1 MIDVQMLKNVI
12 TIDGPTAS
20 GKGTVAQEVAKRFK
34 FHYLDSGALYR
45 LVALAS
51 VEKNIASADGM
62 GLAKLVENLDICFAQ
77 NEAWLNKQPVTQQ
90 IRTETIGNLASV
102 IALNA
107 ELRSAL
113 IEKQRAF
120 LQEPGLVADGRD
132 MGTVIFPDALLKI
145 FLSAS
150 IQVRAQRRY
159 QQLNE
164 NGISASMS
172 SLLQTIEARDIR
184 DMSRKNAPLKPA
196 EDSYVIDSSDLSV
209 EQVVEQ
215 ICVQYAQRTGFSNLY
230 TIGIKNYS

>member
-1 MIDVQMLKNVI
+1 MLKNVI

-20 GKGTVAQEVAKRFK
+20 GKGTVAQEVAKKLK

-51 VEKNIASADGM
+51 QEAKVASTDGV
-62 GLAKLVENLDICFAQ
+62 GLAKLVEKLDICFDQ
-77 NEAWLNKQPVTQQ
+77 NEVWLNKQRVTPQ

-102 IALNA
+102 IALNT

-150 IQVRAQRRY
+150 IQVRAERRY

-172 SLLQTIEARDIR
+172 SLLQTIEARDMR

-209 EQVVEQ
+209 EKVVEQ
-215 ICVQYAQRTGFSNLY
+215 ICAQYVQRAGFSNL
-230 TIGIKNYS
+230 